1 MSGSKG
7 LIEKL
12 RSGTIGGFVAIVLW
26 STTVAFARSLS
37 EQLGP
42 LTAAAAV
49 YCISGAIAVIRGLLA
64 GGSGRRIRELPLR
77 YLLGCGGLFVSYT
90 LLVFLAIGSAQGRQQ
105 VLEVGLL
112 NYLWPALTILLSV
125 VLLKKRAGL
134 LLFPATLLALS
145 GVVLVL
151 SQGAQ
156 VSWQSFC
163 GNLAGN
169 PIAYSLGL
177 GAAVSWAF
185 YSVLARRWAGGQGK
199 GAVDL
204 FLSITGGILLMV
216 CLLVDEPRCW
226 NPRSLAEAVFLGAM
240 TYLAYGLWD
249 TAMRTGNVVLVAAA
263 SYLTPFL
270 STVVT
275 CLYLAIPTQPSL
287 WVGCGMLVVGSLLS
301 WLSVSGDPRVKISQ
315 PGDSVN
321 GDA

>member
-1 MSGSKG
+1 MSSSED
-7 LIEKL
+7 LIRKL

-26 STTVAFARSLS
+26 STTVALARSLS

-49 YCISGAIAVIRGLLA
+49 YGVSGAIAVIHLLLP
-64 GGSGRRIRELPLR
+64 GGGVRRIRGLPLK
-77 YLLGCGGLFVSYT
+77 YLAGCGFLFVSYM
-90 LLVFLAIGSAQGRQQ
+90 LLLFLAVGLAEGHEQ

-125 VLLKKRAGL
+125 VLLKKRASL

-145 GVVLVL
+145 GVVVVL
-151 SQGAQ
+151 TQGADL
-156 VSWQSFC
+156 SWQSFSQ
-163 GNLAGN
+163 NLAAN

-177 GAAVSWAF
+177 GAAMSWAF
-185 YSVLARRWAGGQGK
+185 YSVLARRWAGGEGK

-204 FLSITGGILLMV
+204 FLPTTAGVLLLV
-216 CLLVDEPRCW
+216 CCFVDEPRAW
-226 NPRSLAEAVFLGAM
+226 SPSTLREVLFLGVA

-249 TAMRTGNVVLVAAA
+249 TAMRTGNVVLVAAG

-270 STVVT
+270 STVVS
-275 CLYLAIPTQPSL
+275 CVYLSIPTRSSL

-301 WLSVSGDPRVKISQ
+301 WLSVSEAPHVRASE
-315 PGDSVN
+315 P
-321 GDA
+321 DASARG

>member
-1 MSGSKG
+1 LSRSEN
-7 LIEKL
+7 LIAKL
-12 RSGTIGGFVAIVLW
+12 PSGTIGGFVAIVLW
-26 STTVAFARSLS
+26 STTVALARSLS

-49 YCISGAIAVIRGLLA
+49 YGVSGTIAVIRLLSA
-64 GGSGRRIRELPLR
+64 GGDVRRIRGLPLK
-77 YLLGCGGLFVSYT
+77 YLAGCGVLFVSYM
-90 LLVFLAIGSAQGRQQ
+90 LLLFLAVGLAEGHEQ

-125 VLLKKRAGL
+125 LLLKKRASL

-145 GVVLVL
+145 GVVVVL
-151 SQGAQ
+151 AQGAD

-163 GNLAGN
+163 RNLAAN

-177 GAAVSWAF
+177 AAAVSWAF
-185 YSVLARRWAGGQGK
+185 YSVLARRWAGGEAK

-204 FLSITGGILLMV
+204 FLPTTAGVL
-216 CLLVDEPRCW
+216 LLVCFFADEPRAW
-226 NPRSLAEAVFLGAM
+226 SPSTLGEVLFLGVA

-249 TAMRTGNVVLVAAA
+249 TAMRTGNVVLVAAG

-270 STVVT
+270 STVVS
-275 CLYLAIPTQPSL
+275 CVYLSIPTRPSL

-301 WLSVSGDPRVKISQ
+301 WISVSEAPRVRVSQ
-315 PGDSVN
+315 P
-321 GDA
+321 DASTGG